1 MKKSISITT
10 LLMVS
15 GALLAADSPK
25 DAVTAA
31 AKKLAASNN
40 YSWSTTT
47 TNVSAPGGPGGGRG
61 GRFGGPVDGKT
72 EKDGYTLITRT
83 MGGNS
88 MQALLKGTNG
98 AIKLPDSDWQSF
110 ADATKD
116 DGNGPGRFM
125 VMLMQNSPSP
135 AAEAEALL
143 GQLASVTM
151 ADGVYS
157 GTLTEEG
164 AKARLSFAPRGG
176 FPGGG
181 NGPEISGAKGSA
193 KFWITDGVL
202 TKYELQLEGKIQF
215 GDNGIDRN
223 STTTTEIKDIGKTK
237 VEAPDEA
244 KKKVS

>member
-1 MKKSISITT
+1 M
-10 LLMVS
+10 MA

-31 AKKLAASNN
+31 AKKLADSAN

-47 TNVSAPGGPGGGRG
+47 TNVGGPGGGGRG
-61 GRFGGPVDGKT
+61 GGRGGFGGGPVEGKA
-72 EKDGYTLITRT
+72 EKDGYTMITRT

-98 AIKLPDSDWQSF
+98 AIKLPDADWQSF

-116 DGNGPGRFM
+116 DGNGGFTPGRFM
-125 VMLMQNSPSP
+125 VMQMQGAPSP
-135 AAEAEALL
+135 AADVVALL
-143 GQLASVTM
+143 GQLGDVTM
-151 ADGVYS
+151 ADGAYS

-164 AKARLSFAPRGG
+164 AKARMAFGPRGG

-181 NGPEISGAKGSA
+181 NGPEISGAKGSV

-202 TKYELQLEGKIQF
+202 TKYELHVEGKIQF

-237 VEAPDEA
+237 VEAPDDA